1 MYGKSFGGTAQQ
13 NTSLDLRELVVRTV
27 ASGEE
32 QRYQDLMQQH
42 HYLGS
47 LPKISE
53 TLWYVATC
61 ERNGFRC

>member
-1 MYGKSFGGTAQQ
+1 MMYGKSFGGTAQQ

-42 HYLGS
+42 HY
-47 LPKISE
+47 
-53 TLWYVATC
+53 
-61 ERNGFRC
+61 